1 MISKNAYSFLF
12 HFLFLSL
19 RLCTVSKSTNVCAAS
34 TISFFTFSF
43 FCSTIFSF
51 LLRRPASC
59 RNPLDNSRRC
69 SHNSLSFPLTF
80 PLFTPI
86 INFKFVTNIY
96 TFSLARKRTIH
107 GYIIEIRGLTQKT
120 IEERHITTAT
130 YVRDY
135 THSLLASWYSL

>member
-1 MISKNAYSFLF
+1 MIISKSLTMISKNAYSFLF

-19 RLCTVSKSTNVCAAS
+19 RLCTVSKSTNVCAPHRRL
-34 TISFFTFSF
+34 ISVLFLS
-43 FCSTIFSF
+43 SVQTIFSF

-86 INFKFVTNIY
+86 INFKSVTNIY

-120 IEERHITTAT
+120 IEEDT
-130 YVRDY
+130 
-135 THSLLASWYSL
+135 